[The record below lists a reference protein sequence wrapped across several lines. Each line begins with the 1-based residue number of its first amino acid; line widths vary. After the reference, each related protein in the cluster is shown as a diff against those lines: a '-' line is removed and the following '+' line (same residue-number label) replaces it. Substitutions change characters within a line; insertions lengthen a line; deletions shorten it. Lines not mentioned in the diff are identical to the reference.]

1 MIGTLRETSLHA
13 ALKEWAAL
21 PGDRFEVEVDGYV
34 IDLQR
39 GETLIE
45 IQTRN
50 FAAIKRKLTQ
60 LVERHPVRLLH
71 PIAQE
76 KHIIRLPAKGG
87 EPISRRKSPKRG
99 TAALVFMELVSFP
112 ELIAHPNFSL
122 EVLLTRE
129 EEIQRPGRGGTRNG
143 RRKGWR
149 IADRRL
155 VEVVERVVLASPA
168 DFQRFLPDALP
179 QPFTSRD
186 LADVGHYPLYLSQKM
201 TRFACLRKMG
211 VIEVAG
217 KRRGA
222 VLYLRNP
229 QMRDTG

>member
-13 ALKEWAAL
+13 ALKRWYAQ
-21 PGDRFEVEVDGYV
+21 PSDRLEVEVDGYV

-39 GETLIE
+39 GQTLFE

-50 FAAIKRKLTQ
+50 FAAIRRKLVRLT
-60 LVERHPVRLLH
+60 EHYPVCLLH

-76 KHIIRLPAKGG
+76 KYIVRLPPKGD
-87 EPISRRKSPKRG
+87 EPLSRRKSPKRG
-99 TAALVFMELVSFP
+99 ELAMVFLELVSFP

-122 EVLLTRE
+122 EVLMTRE
-129 EEIQRPGRGGTRNG
+129 EEIQRPEHGGTRSG

-155 VEVVERVVLASPA
+155 VEVVERVRLESPA
-168 DFQRFLPDALP
+168 DFWRFLPDALP
-179 QPFTSRD
+179 QPFTSRE
-186 LADVGHYPLYLSQKM
+186 LAEAAHHPLYLAQKM
-201 TRFACLRKMG
+201 TYCLRKMG
-211 VIEVAG
+211 VVEVAG

-222 VLYLRNP
+222 VLYSRRPSTDGNN
-229 QMRDTG
+229 